1 MRSTIRH
8 ELTDAVSA
16 YDDKP
21 REQWLFDFAAQVAL
35 CSVQIWWT
43 TEVNIAFGRLEEG
56 YDNALKEY
64 NKKQVTRKTNSH
76 RPTRRDKTLSSRV
89 GRCEMLDQS
98 GLVAHRAGRRTG
110 DWEVVG
116 STPRRD
122 VAA

>member
-43 TEVNIAFGRLEEG
+43 DDRAGGAVQRPDLV
-56 YDNALKEY
+56 DNRGQHRVRSARGGIRQRAQRVQQETGDSK
-64 NKKQVTRKTNSH
+64 NQFTPADPTRQNSVVTR
-76 RPTRRDKTLSSRV
+76 RPV
-89 GRCEMLDQS
+89 
-98 GLVAHRAGRRTG
+98 
-110 DWEVVG
+110 
-116 STPRRD
+116 
-122 VAA
+122 

>member
-43 TEVNIAFGRLEEG
+43 
-56 YDNALKEY
+56 D
-64 NKKQVTRKTNSH
+64 
-76 RPTRRDKTLSSRV
+76 D
-89 GRCEMLDQS
+89 
-98 GLVAHRAGRRTG
+98 RAGG
-110 DWEVVG
+110 VV
-116 STPRRD
+116 
-122 VAA
+122 